1 MLTSTCPRLEFRPM
15 MTRFCRMRYSKSRPS
30 SLAIAVGAGSWAH
43 CTFEGDGGADL
54 SESSAHA
61 SLSELGVNWVWAMAG
76 TRGPISPTLSTRGAR
91 TPCTRAHHKTTARTA
106 AVASRPGYPEPAEPV
121 PLQFE
126 VTDGTH
132 MRKVSTCAVNKNYIN
147 HHTTTW

>member
-15 MTRFCRMRYSKSRPS
+15 ITRFWRMRYSKSRLS
-30 SLAIAVGAGSWAH
+30 SLAIATGEGSWAH
-43 CTFEGDGGADL
+43 CTLEGDGGDFR
-54 SESSAHA
+54 ERSAHA
-61 SLSELGVNWVWAMAG
+61 SLSELRVNWVWAMAG
-76 TRGPISPTLSTRGAR
+76 TRVPISPMLSTRGAR
-91 TPCTRAHHKTTARTA
+91 TLCTRAHHNTAARTTAA
-106 AVASRPGYPEPAEPV
+106 ASRPGYPEPAEPV

-126 VTDGTH
+126 VTDWTH